1 MRSADVL
8 FPKVSGL
15 PPPTRHGE
23 DMAEEPPVDFWIE
36 GMLATGGIMLIAAQ
50 KKVGKST
57 LLANLARSVL
67 MGEPFLS
74 RECKQGSVLYLSADE
89 PKRSTLGRLDRVGI
103 LRHPNLSTICHRQ
116 FDPQWKVK
124 LKSYV
129 TREKYNVVIIDT
141 LFKLAGL
148 TEIKDTGPWS
158 AAFQYLKLLAD
169 ELGCTIF
176 TTAHAKKEGQGTNA
190 VAGSYQVTAEPDATL
205 VIESA
210 MNKQRYI
217 FTEQRDGTDLERT
230 ILNLDKDS
238 MLVTVGEELW
248 VQRLREAQQEI
259 IRSIGEEPMT
269 RDELVAK
276 VHKRRG
282 LVIEAIGSAV
292 SSGWLTRS
300 GAGTR
305 YDPYRYAVIGSHGK
319 GPTLTAIPEPPRNL
333 SVSRE
338 QSGTAGTPGTGEE
351 DLWAGTLERAN
362 ELGIL

>member
-1 MRSADVL
+1 
-8 FPKVSGL
+8 
-15 PPPTRHGE
+15 
-23 DMAEEPPVDFWIE
+23 MAEEPPVDFWIE

-67 MGEPFLS
+67 LGEPFLS
-74 RECKQGSVLYLSADE
+74 RSCRKGSVLYLSADE

-103 LRHPNLSTICHRQ
+103 LRHPDLSTICHRQ

-129 TREKYNVVIIDT
+129 ARERYSVVIIDT

-176 TTAHAKKEGQGTNA
+176 VTAHSKKEGQGTNA

-205 VIESA
+205 VIESTP
-210 MNKQRYI
+210 NKQRYI

-238 MLVTVGEELW
+238 MLVSVGEELW

-259 IRSIGEEPMT
+259 ISSIGEEAMT

-276 VHKRRG
+276 VRKRRG

-300 GAGTR
+300 GHGTR
-305 YDPYRYAVIGSHGK
+305 YDPYRYAIIGQNGR
-319 GPTLTAIPEPPRNL
+319 GATLAALPEPPGKSLESPVRPGMA
-333 SVSRE
+333 
-338 QSGTAGTPGTGEE
+338 GTAEGDEE
-351 DLWAGTLERAN
+351 DLWASVIERGN
-362 ELGIL
+362 EIGIL